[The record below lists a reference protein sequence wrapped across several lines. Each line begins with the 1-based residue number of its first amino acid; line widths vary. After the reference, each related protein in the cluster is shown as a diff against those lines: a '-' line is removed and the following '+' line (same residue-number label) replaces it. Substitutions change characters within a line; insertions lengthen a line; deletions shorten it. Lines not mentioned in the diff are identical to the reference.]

1 MKKRPYSYI
10 SIALLVIVSLLLM
23 LTASGCSDNK
33 NHLIIVE
40 KGDSEQVSFAESI
53 ITNDEKSVRFID
65 ENEREQY
72 ITGDYIT
79 ITALKSK
86 DENLI
91 IVRNDGM
98 LNLIFPEKIISSSPN
113 MVRYIDETGV
123 EKQVSGDIT
132 VIEIR
137 KLR

>member
-1 MKKRPYSYI
+1 MKKILSGFAP
-10 SIALLVIVSLLLM
+10 ALLLVVSIILV
-23 LTASGCSDNK
+23 LTATGCSDNK

-40 KGDSEQVSFAESI
+40 KGDSEQISFAESI

-91 IVRNDGM
+91 IVKKDGM
-98 LNLIFPEKIISSSPN
+98 LNLIFPLKIISRSPS
-113 MVRYIDETGV
+113 VVKYIDETGT

-137 KLR
+137 NP

>member
-1 MKKRPYSYI
+1 MKKRPSSYI
-10 SIALLVIVSLLLM
+10 PVALLVIVSLLLI
-23 LTASGCSDNK
+23 LTATGCSDNK

>member
-1 MKKRPYSYI
+1 MKRQLSGYI
-10 SIALLVIVSLLLM
+10 LTSLLIASILLVLI
-23 LTASGCSDNK
+23 TTGCSDNK

-40 KGDSEQVSFAESI
+40 KGGSEQVSFAESI
-53 ITNDEKSVRFID
+53 ITNDEKSVKFID

-79 ITALKSK
+79 ITALKSR

-91 IVRNDGM
+91 IVKNDGM
-98 LNLIFPEKIISSSPN
+98 LNLIFPKKIISSSPTV
-113 MVRYIDETGV
+113 VRYVDENGA

-132 VIEIR
+132 IIEIR
-137 KLR
+137 KLK

>member
-1 MKKRPYSYI
+1 MKKRQYSYI
-10 SIALLVIVSLLLM
+10 PVALLVIVSLLLM
-23 LTASGCSDNK
+23 LTATGCSDNK

>member
-1 MKKRPYSYI
+1 MKKHLSG
-10 SIALLVIVSLLLM
+10 SILSLLLIVSI
-23 LTASGCSDNK
+23 LLVLVTTGCSDNK

-53 ITNDEKSVRFID
+53 LTNDEKSVRFID

-91 IVRNDGM
+91 IVKNDGM
-98 LNLIFPEKIISSSPN
+98 LNLIFPNKIISSTPT
-113 MVRYIDETGV
+113 MVKYVDEKGI
-123 EKQVSGDIT
+123 EQKVSGDIT

-137 KLR
+137 KLK

>member
-1 MKKRPYSYI
+1 MKKHINIYM
-10 SIALLVIVSLLLM
+10 LVSLLVASM
-23 LTASGCSDNK
+23 LLVFITTGCSDNK

-40 KGDSEQVSFAESI
+40 KGDSQQVSFAESI

-86 DENLI
+86 DEYLI
-91 IVRNDGM
+91 IVKNDGM
-98 LNLIFPEKIISSSPN
+98 LNLVFPQKIISSSPT
-113 MVRYIDETGV
+113 VVKYIDEAGA
-123 EKQVSGDIT
+123 EKKVTGDIT

-137 KLR
+137 DLK

>member
-1 MKKRPYSYI
+1 MKKYLSGSI
-10 SIALLVIVSLLLM
+10 SVCLLILSVLLLFV
-23 LTASGCSDNK
+23 AAGCSDNK
-33 NHLIIVE
+33 KHLIIVE

-79 ITALKSK
+79 ITALKSR
-86 DENLI
+86 DTNLI
-91 IVRNDGM
+91 IVKKDGM
-98 LNLIFPEKIISSSPN
+98 LNLVFPEKIISSSPTK
-113 MVRYIDETGV
+113 VKYIDENGI
-123 EKQVSGDIT
+123 EQEVSGEIT

-137 KLR
+137 KLK